1 MITVRPARPDD
12 EQTLG
17 RIDALTWTSDVSPSP
32 TTEPAR
38 PFFGPG
44 TAVAD
49 VLVAEDDG
57 SVLGY
62 VKVHQP
68 LPLPSH
74 THVLEIG
81 GLAVDPDRQRAGA
94 GRALVEAAVELARDR
109 GARKLGLRVL
119 GPNAPAR
126 ALYESC
132 GFGVEGVLAEEF
144 LLAGRYVDDV
154 LMARRLVGGQ

>member
-12 EQTLG
+12 EQALG
-17 RIDALTWTSDVSPSP
+17 RVDALTWTSDVSPSP
-32 TTEPAR
+32 TTEADR

-44 TAVAD
+44 TAIDD

-57 SVLGY
+57 SVVGY

-74 THVLEIG
+74 AHVLEIG
-81 GLAVDPDRQRAGA
+81 GLAVDPERQRVGA
-94 GRALVEAAVELARDR
+94 GRALVDAAVGLARAR
-109 GARKLGLRVL
+109 GARKLSLRVL

-126 ALYESC
+126 ALYEAS
-132 GFGVEGVLAEEF
+132 GFRVEGVLVDEF
-144 LLAGRYVDDV
+144 FLAGRYVDDV
-154 LMARRLVGGQ
+154 LMARDLTPAE